1 MTESTITRQC
11 GNCGQAVGEG
21 DVTCPHCD
29 VLLAAY
35 EAPAG
40 ATFGT
45 ASATTPV
52 SMPAE
57 EASAPIPPATQSS
70 STYQPPVYTS
80 PTTDMVSD
88 LNANRPTPL
97 SPTPA
102 FSRPRPSPVTDAL
115 ERTRAAI
122 DEAAEA
128 GNHQVGPPEIDTS
141 TAQRVARRE
150 RELPGMPS
158 TPVVD
163 LSQGI
168 QEALDRSHDA
178 REIPPASSTTTIRPK
193 RQPSQERPASPAPQ
207 PAPVPD
213 MTRQEAIPT
222 PTLERPRPAPEE
234 RAATR
239 QLPVSPT
246 HLEHS
251 EDQRPQEGYG
261 VQPSTRGG
269 KTFPNIGSIVG
280 FVIMLIIVMRF
291 LSVAPFSGLIFIPIV
306 IMFLIW
312 LMTAIARTSGR
323 KTTVMPKA
331 GKHDRHRS

>member
-11 GNCGQAVGEG
+11 GNCGQAVSEG

-40 ATFGT
+40 ATSGT

-57 EASAPIPPATQSS
+57 PASAPIPPVTQSS
-70 STYQPPVYTS
+70 STYQRPVYTS
-80 PTTDMVSD
+80 PTTDTAGD

-102 FSRPRPSPVTDAL
+102 FDRPRSSPVADAV

-122 DEAAEA
+122 DETAEA
-128 GNHQVGPPEIDTS
+128 GDKPGTPNTETASTS
-141 TAQRVARRE
+141 TVARRE
-150 RELPGMPS
+150 RELLGMPA
-158 TPVVD
+158 TPVD
-163 LSQGI
+163 LSQGT

-178 REIPPASSTTTIRPK
+178 RETPPASSTTTIRP
-193 RQPSQERPASPAPQ
+193 RRHQSQERPASPAPQ
-207 PAPVPD
+207 STPMPGTPQ
-213 MTRQEAIPT
+213 QEVIPT
-222 PTLERPRPAPEE
+222 PTLEWPRPTPEE

-239 QLPVSPT
+239 QLPVIPSN
-246 HLEHS
+246 LKNNEN
-251 EDQRPQEGYG
+251 QRHQERYRA
-261 VQPSTRGG
+261 QPSTTGG
-269 KTFPNIGSIVG
+269 RPFPNIRSVVG

-306 IMFLIW
+306 IMFLVW

-323 KTTVMPKA
+323 KTTAMPKA
-331 GKHDRHRS
+331 GKHDRHR

>member
-11 GNCGQAVGEG
+11 GNCGQAVSEG
-21 DVTCPHCD
+21 DVNCPHCD

-52 SMPAE
+52 SVPAE

-70 STYQPPVYTS
+70 STYQPPMYTS
-80 PTTDMVSD
+80 STTDMVGD

-102 FSRPRPSPVTDAL
+102 FNRPRPSPVSDAL

-122 DEAAEA
+122 DETAEA
-128 GNHQVGPPEIDTS
+128 GDHQVGPPEIGTS

-150 RELPGMPS
+150 RELLGMPA
-158 TPVVD
+158 TPVD
-163 LSQGI
+163 LS

-178 REIPPASSTTTIRPK
+178 RETPPASSTATIRPK
-193 RQPSQERPASPAPQ
+193 RQQSQERTASPAPQ
-207 PAPVPD
+207 PTPMPG
-213 MTRQEAIPT
+213 TPQQEAIPT
-222 PTLERPRPAPEE
+222 PTLEWSRPAPEE

-239 QLPVSPT
+239 QLPVSPS
-246 HLEHS
+246 HLGNS
-251 EDQRPQEGYG
+251 EDQRHQEGYG
-261 VQPSTRGG
+261 VQPSTTGG
-269 KTFPNIGSIVG
+269 KTFPNIGSIIG

-291 LSVAPFSGLIFIPIV
+291 LSVASFSGLIFIPIV

-323 KTTVMPKA
+323 KTTAMPKA
-331 GKHDRHRS
+331 GKHDLHR